1 MNKLE
6 IFEDLYYSYLSKK
19 KDICNLI
26 LDNDNKISEIDEF
39 LSKVDAT
46 DEDLKF
52 FSPFTASSV
61 YEGKIESEKK
71 LRSELLSLNEDYLNQ
86 VKDLDKRILQFKE
99 LIDDENESINDT
111 NNLSVEKSS
120 INDDITEFDAG
131 RHIMDIQE
139 KERSRIAAEL
149 HDSTVQNL
157 VHIVHSLELSS
168 MFINQ
173 DPVRAKLELET
184 CSKNIKNVID
194 GIRETIFNLRPMSFN
209 DLGFVNSIN
218 DFINNLKVHYSSV
231 NFISEIDDVGDCQE
245 LNLNIFRII
254 QECLINSMKH
264 SNATEVMLHVKH
276 NDDTIEIIVSDN
288 GIGFDYNEKK
298 KNHFG
303 LSIMEERIN
312 LLKGDFSIISN
323 STNGTRIQVIIPL
336 VS

>member
-276 NDDTIEIIVSDN
+276 NDDTIEIVVSDN